1 MSFPTQYLKPVLLLS
16 PLSSTLVVGLMLLIS
31 SQASWSDSL
40 SGSKHTDGL
49 QAAMIVSVQKH
60 SEGRVFDWVKAGLN
74 PIPLYDNYPYYDI
87 TIEVEKKTFVV
98 RYEAQ
103 TDYFPSAWKAGSP
116 VTVRLAQGRM
126 YLLRYDDVEV
136 PVAILTRSSSHRP
149 APSP

>member
-40 SGSKHTDGL
+40 PGSKHTDGL